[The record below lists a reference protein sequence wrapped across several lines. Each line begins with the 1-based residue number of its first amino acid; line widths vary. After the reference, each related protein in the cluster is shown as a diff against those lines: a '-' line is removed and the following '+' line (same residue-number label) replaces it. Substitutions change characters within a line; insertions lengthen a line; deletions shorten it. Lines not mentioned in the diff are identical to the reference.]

1 VTSASAP
8 AVIGVTDPI
17 GSPGW
22 DRWAISAGTMVPH
35 RLRTME
41 PNSRAEDLPTL
52 YRAILDRVAL
62 LEAAGDRG
70 EARIVRQRATAAY
83 SRAWDDRAHR
93 ELESLLRRAEK
104 PTAAEAQLG
113 RGKTR
118 SVGRVMGRQRHRTA
132 SVQDH

>member
-1 VTSASAP
+1 MP

-17 GSPGW
+17 GSPQW
-22 DRWAISAGTMVPH
+22 DRWAIPAGTIVRH
-35 RLRTME
+35 RRRTME

-52 YRAILDRVAL
+52 YRAILDRVAH
-62 LEAAGDRG
+62 LEEAGDRG

-93 ELESLLRRAEK
+93 ELESLLRRAER
-104 PTAAEAQLG
+104 PTAAEIQLG
-113 RGKTR
+113 RGKAR
-118 SVGRVMGRQRHRTA
+118 SLGRVMGRQRHRTA